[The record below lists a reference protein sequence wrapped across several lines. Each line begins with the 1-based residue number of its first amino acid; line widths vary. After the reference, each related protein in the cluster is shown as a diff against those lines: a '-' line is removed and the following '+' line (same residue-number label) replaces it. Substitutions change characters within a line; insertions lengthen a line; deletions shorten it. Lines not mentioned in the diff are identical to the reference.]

1 MVQDGPWQLEKS
13 WGWAEDRQIQFLG
26 ARGTFGKKSGRPKS
40 FSPKVRN
47 IFTVYVLANWIPTG
61 EKSRNTGVL
70 GHFGLGR
77 PLALREIPGGKQE
90 NANSHIETEKRE
102 TNPLQLGP
110 NTQS

>member
-1 MVQDGPWQLEKS
+1 MKNAISQVP
-13 WGWAEDRQIQFLG
+13 G
-26 ARGTFGKKSGRPKS
+26 ALSGKNPDASKVSPRKCAFFYIFRFGRPDPHGQEIAK
-40 FSPKVRN
+40 
-47 IFTVYVLANWIPTG
+47 YG
-61 EKSRNTGVL
+61 GL

-77 PLALREIPGGKQE
+77 PLALKEIPGGKQK